1 MGKNINQ
8 LKVGSVLSYIQ
19 MFMNIVIGVIYS
31 PIMIKCLGQSEYG
44 LYQTVTSTISLLSLL
59 NLGFGN
65 SYIKYYSKYKIKGD
79 DIGQYRLNGMFITI
93 FIIIGLIA
101 FVCGMYLSQNL
112 ELVFDSG
119 LTSNEYNTA
128 KTLMILLTV
137 NLSVSFP
144 MGVFANIISAN
155 EKFIFLK
162 TLGMLRTVVSP
173 LVTLPLLLI
182 GFRSIGMVVVG
193 LVISLITDIIYIYY
207 NMYVLKTKF
216 RFDGMNKKL
225 FGELAVFSS
234 FIAIN
239 LIIDQIN
246 WNIDKLLIARYR
258 GTISVAIYSVG
269 FSLYSYYQMFS
280 ISLSG
285 VFAPRIHNIVN
296 TSSDEKV
303 KKKRITDVF
312 IRMGRIQ
319 FLLLGLI
326 ATGLIFFG
334 KQFIHWWVGAGYEE
348 SYYVMLLLVL
358 PSSVPL
364 IQNVGIEVQRAINKH
379 QFRSIVYAVMAIL
392 NLGMSIILCKIWGAV
407 GAAIGTAASLII
419 ANGIIMNIYYHKKCS
434 IDILLFWKNIL
445 RMCLG
450 LIIPVIFGLTINMM
464 NIGDGLW
471 SLIVK
476 IVLYSIVYGI
486 SVWNIS
492 MNDYEKDLI
501 RKPLGKVIDRLK

>member
-1 MGKNINQ
+1 
-8 LKVGSVLSYIQ
+8 
-19 MFMNIVIGVIYS
+19 
-31 PIMIKCLGQSEYG
+31 MIKCLGQGEYG
-44 LYQTVTSTISLLSLL
+44 LYQTVASTISMLSIL
-59 NLGFGN
+59 NLGFG
-65 SYIKYYSKYKIKGD
+65 SGYIRYFSKYKAKNDYDNIHK
-79 DIGQYRLNGMFITI
+79 LNGMFIVI
-93 FIIIGLIA
+93 FSVIGLIA
-101 FVCGMYLSQNL
+101 LCCGLFISQNL
-112 ELVFDSG
+112 ELVFNSG
-119 LTSNEYNTA
+119 LTAQEYKIA
-128 KTLMILLTV
+128 EILMIILTI
-137 NLSVSFP
+137 NLAVSFP
-144 MGVFANIISAN
+144 MSVFSNIISAN

-162 TLGMLRTVVSP
+162 TFGILKSVVSP

-182 GFRSIGMVVVG
+182 GFRSIGMVVVS

-207 NMYVLKTKF
+207 NMCVLKTKF
-216 RFDGMNKKL
+216 RFNGMNKKL

-234 FIAIN
+234 FIALN

-258 GTISVAIYSVG
+258 GTISVAVYSIGYV
-269 FSLYSYYQMFS
+269 LYSYYQMFS
-280 ISLSG
+280 TSISG
-285 VFAPRIHNIVN
+285 VFAPRIHNIIN
-296 TSSDEKV
+296 TGLDEEDS
-303 KKKRITDVF
+303 KKRITDVF
-312 IRMGRIQ
+312 VKIGRVQ

-326 ATGLIFFG
+326 ATCLIFFG
-334 KQFIHWWVGAGYEE
+334 KPFIHWWVGTGYEE

-358 PSSVPL
+358 PASVPL
-364 IQNVGIEVQRAINKH
+364 IQNVGIEVQRAMNRH

-392 NLGMSIILCKIWGAV
+392 NLGMSIILCQIWGAV

-450 LIIPVIFGLTINMM
+450 LIIPVIFGLTINMII
-464 NIGDGLW
+464 IGDGLW

-501 RKPLGKVIDRLK
+501 GKPLRKVIDRLK